1 MYWQDAKFG
10 TIANVIIMLS
20 IILSYGK
27 WSFNTMVR
35 NELKPFLPS
44 VTFKKMAVTREE
56 VASLPLVV
64 QKWLKHSNVI
74 GKEFTQTVHLKQK
87 GEMRTAPDGK
97 LMLFKAEQYF
107 TTQKPGLIWLADVE
121 AAPEIYLAAR
131 DKYEDGK
138 GHMLIKLLTLFPV
151 ADAKGKEI
159 NQSAM
164 VRYLAEIIWFPSA
177 SLNNYIRWEQV
188 DSATVK
194 ATMTYGGATA
204 SGFFKFNE
212 NGDVVSFEA
221 KRHYYR
227 KDGSTLEDWFAQ
239 IEPQGYKEFKGV
251 KIPTKVTATWKLK
264 EGDFTWLN
272 MEISEIHYN
281 AAVSGRP
288 KGESVLT
295 AWFPARAE
303 RGQQAVAAY
312 RRIPYR
318 AKRGRE
324 RCASPAGEPSRVRRS
339 QSGVCA
345 YWVVPKNRFDH
356 GLYGNYSLM
365 WSRMCFCMT
374 VRMVDCSTL
383 MRRWPPLSKRTSL
396 ASGMVE
402 AANSALW

>member
-1 MYWQDAKFG
+1 MIRIIFAFSVIVHGLIHLLGFIKAFKLAEINQLTQNISKSTGLLWLISALLFITTIVVFLLKKDWWWIIAIPPVILSQLLLIMYWQDAKFG

-44 VTFKKMAVTREE
+44 VTFKKMVVTREE

-97 LMLFKAEQYF
+97 WMPFKAEQYF
-107 TTQKPGLIWLADVE
+107 TTQKPGFIWLADVE
-121 AAPEIYLAAR
+121 AAPGIYLAAR

-251 KIPTKVTATWKLK
+251 RIPTKVTATWKLK

-281 AAVSGRP
+281 GAHHPLAS
-288 KGESVLT
+288 
-295 AWFPARAE
+295 RAE
-303 RGQQAVAAY
+303 
-312 RRIPYR
+312 
-318 AKRGRE
+318 
-324 RCASPAGEPSRVRRS
+324 
-339 QSGVCA
+339 
-345 YWVVPKNRFDH
+345 
-356 GLYGNYSLM
+356 
-365 WSRMCFCMT
+365 
-374 VRMVDCSTL
+374 
-383 MRRWPPLSKRTSL
+383 
-396 ASGMVE
+396 
-402 AANSALW
+402 